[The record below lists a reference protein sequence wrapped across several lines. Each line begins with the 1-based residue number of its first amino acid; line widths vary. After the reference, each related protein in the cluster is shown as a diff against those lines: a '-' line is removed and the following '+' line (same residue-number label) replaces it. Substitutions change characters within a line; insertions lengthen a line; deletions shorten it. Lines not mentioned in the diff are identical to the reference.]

1 MPEDTPEP
9 AAPKASAKPKADKPV
24 KSKLTRIPRDGKRY
38 PAAVFK
44 GEAPKKGA
52 SLKIDVGGAIY
63 QGIVHDATE
72 VDGEV
77 IVEFRNGLSPAK

>member
-1 MPEDTPEP
+1 MSEDTPAP
-9 AAPKASAKPKADKPV
+9 AAQKPISKPV
-24 KSKLTRIPRDGKRY
+24 KARLIRIPRDGKRY

-44 GEAPKKGA
+44 GDEPKKGA

-63 QGIVHDATE
+63 QGIVHEATE

-77 IVEFRNGLSPAK
+77 IAEFRNGLSPAK

>member
-1 MPEDTPEP
+1 MPEDTPAP
-9 AAPKASAKPKADKPV
+9 AAPKPIPKPV
-24 KSKLTRIPRDGKRY
+24 KARLIRIPRDGKRY

-44 GEAPKKGA
+44 GDEPKKGA

-63 QGIVHDATE
+63 QGIVHEATE

-77 IVEFRNGLSPAK
+77 IAEFRNGLSPAK

>member
-1 MPEDTPEP
+1 MPEDTPAP
-9 AAPKASAKPKADKPV
+9 AAPKPIPKPV
-24 KSKLTRIPRDGKRY
+24 KARLIRIPRDGKRY

-44 GEAPKKGA
+44 GDVPSKGK
-52 SLKIDVGGAIY
+52 SLQINVGGTVY

-77 IVEFRNGLSPAK
+77 IAEFRNGLSPAK

>member
-1 MPEDTPEP
+1 MTKETPAP

-24 KSKLTRIPRDGKRY
+24 KARLIRIPRDGKRY

-44 GEAPKKGA
+44 GDEPKKGA

-63 QGIVHDATE
+63 QGIVHEATE

-77 IVEFRNGLSPAK
+77 IAEFRNGLSPAK